1 MARAIV
7 FDILA
12 RDRASSTFS
21 KVGKAAG
28 ALGGILGVG
37 AMAAF
42 TKTAITAQAEFG
54 QTLNTLQA
62 ATGATAAEIAQLDAL
77 AIKLGKDTAFSAGE
91 AAGAM
96 LELGKAGISTKEIMG
111 GGVAGTLTLAAAGGT
126 DLATAS
132 TIASNA
138 MNAFNLEGKDMARV
152 AAALAGG
159 ANASSASVES
169 LGEGLRQ
176 VGPGAVNAGLSLRET
191 VGALSAFDAA
201 GLKGSD
207 GGTSLKTMLARLVP
221 QTERAANAMD
231 DLGLSF
237 VKPNGEFKNLGGIA
251 QQLQDKLGGLSEA
264 ERVRALNTIF
274 GSDASRAASVLM
286 KEGAAGVQK
295 YTKATSDLGAAEE
308 MAAARM
314 KGSAGTIERLK
325 GSFETAALVLGK
337 KLEPGFMKVGGQVAD
352 NMVPAMEG
360 LIRVGGQ
367 VVGWVDD
374 NSTALIALAATIGTV
389 TAVTKIHAAVLTVQ
403 AAGGLLKYLA
413 ATKLVSAT
421 TAAWTAVQWA
431 INVAL
436 TANPIGL
443 VVVGLGLLVGGLILA
458 YKKSETFRNVVSA
471 ALDAVGAAGRFL
483 WNNIYGPI
491 LKLFIKTLGQ
501 VMVTFGK
508 MLQVIGRVPGFGW
521 VGDLGDKLVG
531 AGKKADELSRRI
543 KDIPSKQSV
552 TIDVSV
558 TGRESIRAAEEE
570 IRRLKAAGGGGGTV
584 NSSGGDPGNQAYRR
598 TGATG

>member
-1 MARAIV
+1 VATSLV

-12 RDRASSTFS
+12 RDRASATFTRTGRSADRAGDQVARSSTAMRAW
-21 KVGKAAG
+21 GRAAG
-28 ALGGILGVG
+28 FIAAGGALVLGRALIEMGKG
-37 AMAAF
+37 AAADEAAQNRLALSLRNAARA
-42 TKTAITAQAEFG
+42 TDGQVAATESWITAQGKALGVADDDLRPALSRLAVATGDVDKAQRLAALGMDISAGTGKSLEAVTTALAKAQAG
-54 QTLNTLQA
+54 NLGGLGRLGIATKNADGSTKSLKQITKELADTYKGQA
-62 ATGATAAEIAQLDAL
+62 ATGASTLDGKMKRL
-77 AIKLGKDTAFSAGE
+77 NLILDESKETIGGKLIPVAS
-91 AAGAM
+91 
-96 LELGKAGISTKEIMG
+96 ELGEWMLTD
-111 GGVAGTLTLAAAGGT
+111 GV
-126 DLATAS
+126 
-132 TIASNA
+132 N
-138 MNAFNLEGKDMARV
+138 
-152 AAALAGG
+152 G
-159 ANASSASVES
+159 AQ
-169 LGEGLRQ
+169 Q
-176 VGPGAVNAGLSLRET
+176 VGAAYQRLS
-191 VGALSAFDAA
+191 
-201 GLKGSD
+201 
-207 GGTSLKTMLARLVP
+207 
-221 QTERAANAMD
+221 QW
-231 DLGLSF
+231 
-237 VKPNGEFKNLGGIA
+237 
-251 QQLQDKLGGLSEA
+251 
-264 ERVRALNTIF
+264 VR
-274 GSDASRAASVLM
+274 
-286 KEGAAGVQK
+286 
-295 YTKATSDLGAAEE
+295 
-308 MAAARM
+308 
-314 KGSAGTIERLK
+314 
-325 GSFETAALVLGK
+325 
-337 KLEPGFMKVGGQVAD
+337 
-352 NMVPAMEG
+352 
-360 LIRVGGQ
+360 
-367 VVGWVDD
+367 D
-374 NSTALIALAATIGTV
+374 NSTALTALAIVIGTV
-389 TAVTKIHAAVLTVQ
+389 TAVTKLHAAVLTVQ

-458 YKKSETFRNVVSA
+458 YKKSVTFRNVVSA

-521 VGDLGDKLVG
+521 VGDLGDKAVG

-543 KDIPSKQSV
+543 KDIPSKRSV